1 MRHFLRNTFVLCSC
15 LLVSLFTVGQER
27 IQGKVVDQANI
38 PIEGA
43 LIALIQ
49 AEQKEVIQYTQSNA
63 EGAFELI
70 VSAPLSNLQLRIQH
84 LDYAI
89 YHHTLVAPVTYLNLT
104 LTEQRT
110 ELEEIIIKPT
120 PITQHSDTISYR
132 VESFA
137 TKTDRV
143 LEDVLKRLPG
153 IEITTAGQI
162 KYQGENINRFYVE
175 GLDLMQGRYT
185 AITKAISPDDISRV
199 DVYEDHQPIK
209 MLDGKVAT
217 GKPALNIRL
226 KNKVSRAG
234 TAKIGGGFSP
244 FIWDVA
250 LSPMLFSRNFQT
262 LGNYETN
269 NTGSTLVTKMNNLY
283 SFEEYDT
290 FLYSPTNTPFLQIAT
305 NADPSIKQ
313 NRYWFN
319 KSHLGNLNV
328 LQKFKNNWELT
339 GTLYYLNE
347 NNDANDRVQTT
358 TIHYLN
364 PTLGTSEPITY
375 ERTTSSRAAKEIFNA
390 EFTLTQNQKQ
400 NYTKNKTTIRVSKD
414 KTRGD
419 LMVNT
424 PENLIQ
430 QKVNAPIFQLQ
441 NTLSTLIPLTEKHWI
456 NFRSLLDFS
465 NSKEEYAASPTAL
478 FNLDNPDLVSYQSLS
493 QHYDN
498 QSFYTKNAVAY
509 VWRQHA
515 WTFSEEYNFTFQQ
528 THFNTDLYGSETGF
542 WSPIPGDYH
551 NQLRYQTSSN
561 ALHSKISFK
570 DKRWSFN
577 LNLPLNWTTASL
589 IDKENN
595 KRDSNR
601 KLFLS
606 PTFYAQYVASL
617 YWTFKG
623 NIAYKSVF
631 TPLNQLYS
639 STVLNELN
647 FSAYTNRI
655 LSNHRFTSK
664 IETNYKDPF
673 TGWFAY
679 FNLEYVERQNPI
691 LFSQEIGENGQ
702 QVIQAI
708 EQNNTQTTQRL
719 ELNINKLI
727 EPISTTLKGNFS
739 HSRNKNPML
748 INQAHNTVRTHQNT
762 YRFSLANTSF
772 TWLNIDYSF
781 SYQQTKNKDFSSSKS
796 AKTTHD
802 ATLSLL
808 PFAQHTLL
816 TTLAY
821 QQDHIQQQSF
831 SNTFVDLTYRYTF
844 SKRKIDLELAWTN
857 IFNYK
862 EYNQVI
868 INDIMTNVMQAPIR
882 PRQFM
887 ASIRFSF

>member
-1 MRHFLRNTFVLCSC
+1 MPHFIHNSLVLCTF
-15 LLVSLFTVGQER
+15 LLANLVAVGQER

-43 LIALIQ
+43 IISLVK
-49 AEQKEVIQYTQSNA
+49 AETEEVIQYTQSNTA
-63 EGAFELI
+63 GVFEMSLLTP
-70 VSAPLSNLQLRIQH
+70 SPNLNLRIQH
-84 LDYAI
+84 LDYAL
-89 YHHTLVAPVTYLNLT
+89 YHHALVFPVSYLT
-104 LTEQRT
+104 LTLKEQET
-110 ELEEIIIKPT
+110 VLEEIFIKPS
-120 PITQHSDTISYR
+120 PITQRNDTLSYR

-153 IEITTAGQI
+153 IEVSDSGQI

-185 AITKAISPDDISRV
+185 AVTKAISPDDISRV
-199 DVYEDHQPIK
+199 EVYEDHQPIK

-217 GKPALNIRL
+217 SKPALNIHL
-226 KNKVSRAG
+226 KNKISRAG
-234 TAKIGGGFSP
+234 TAKIGGDFTP
-244 FIWDVA
+244 FLWDIA
-250 LSPMLFSRNFQT
+250 LSPMFFSQNFQT
-262 LGNYETN
+262 LASYATN
-269 NTGSTLVTKMNNLY
+269 NTGQTLTTKMQQLY
-283 SFEEYDT
+283 SFQEYDT
-290 FLYSPTNTPFLQIAT
+290 FLYSTTSSPFLQLAT
-305 NADPSIKQ
+305 NADPSLNQ

-328 LQKFKNNWELT
+328 LQKLKNNWELT

-347 NNDANDRVQTT
+347 NNDADDRVQTT

-364 PTLGTSEPITY
+364 PTPGDSEPITY
-375 ERTTSSRAAKEIFNA
+375 QRTTASHTAKEIFNT
-390 EFTLTQNQKQ
+390 EFTLTQNKKQ

-414 KTRGD
+414 KTRGN

-456 NFRSLLDFS
+456 NFRSLIDFS
-465 NSKEEYAASPTAL
+465 NSKEAYSASPTAL
-478 FNLDNPDLVSYQSLS
+478 FNLDNPDLAPYPSLS

-509 VWRQHA
+509 VWRKRA

-528 THFNTDLYGSETGF
+528 THVNTDLYGNETDF
-542 WSPIPGDYH
+542 WIPIPGDYH
-551 NQLRYQTSSN
+551 NQLRSQTSSN
-561 ALHSKISFK
+561 ALHSKINFK
-570 DKRWSFN
+570 AKRWSFN
-577 LNLPLNWTTASL
+577 LNLPLDWTTASL
-589 IDKENN
+589 IDKKNN

-606 PTFYAQYVASL
+606 PTLYVQYIASL

-623 NIAYKSVF
+623 NIAYTSVF

-679 FNLEYVERQNPI
+679 FNLEYIEQQNPI
-691 LFSQEIGENGQ
+691 LFSQEIGKNGQ

-727 EPISTTLKGNFS
+727 EPISTTLKGSFS
-739 HSRNKNPML
+739 HSRNKNPMF
-748 INQAHNTVRTHQNT
+748 INQAHNTVRTHQNS
-762 YRFSLANTSF
+762 YRFSLSNTSF

-781 SYQQTKNKDFSSSKS
+781 TYQQIKNEDFSSSSS

-808 PFAQHTLL
+808 PFEQHTLL

-821 QQDHIQQQSF
+821 QENHIQQQSF

-862 EYNQVI
+862 EYSQVI
-868 INDIMTNVMQAPIR
+868 VNDMMTNVMQTPIR
-882 PRQFM
+882 PRQLLV
-887 ASIRFSF
+887 SIRFAF

>member
-1 MRHFLRNTFVLCSC
+1 MPHFIHNTLVLCAFLLSS
-15 LLVSLFTVGQER
+15 LVSVGQER
-27 IQGKVVDQANI
+27 IQGKVIDQAHT

-43 LIALIQ
+43 IISLVK
-49 AEQKEVIQYTQSNA
+49 AETEEVIQYTQSNA
-63 EGAFELI
+63 SGFFEMVLPK
-70 VSAPLSNLQLRIQH
+70 ALPNLNLRIQH
-84 LDYAI
+84 LDYAL
-89 YHHTLVAPVTYLNLT
+89 YHRTLVFPVPYLT
-104 LTEQRT
+104 LTLTAQET
-110 ELEEIIIKPT
+110 VLEEIFIKPS
-120 PITQHSDTISYR
+120 PITQRNDTLSYK
-132 VESFA
+132 VESF
-137 TKTDRV
+137 TSKTDRV

-153 IEITTAGQI
+153 IEVSTSGQI

-175 GLDLMQGRYT
+175 GLDLMQGRYS
-185 AITKAISPDDISRV
+185 AITKAISPDDISKV
-199 DVYEDHQPIK
+199 EVYEDHQPIK

-226 KNKVSRAG
+226 KNRVSRAG
-234 TAKIGGGFSP
+234 TAKIGGGFTP
-244 FIWDVA
+244 FLWDVA
-250 LSPMLFSRNFQT
+250 LSPMFFSRHFQT
-262 LGNYETN
+262 LASYDTN
-269 NTGSTLVTKMNNLY
+269 NMGNTVMTKMNNFY

-290 FLYSPTNTPFLQIAT
+290 FLYSYTNTPFLQIAT
-305 NADPSIKQ
+305 NTDPSIKQ

-319 KSHLGNLNV
+319 TSHLGNLNV
-328 LQKFKNNWELT
+328 LQKLKNNWELT
-339 GTLYYLNE
+339 GTLYYINE
-347 NNDANDRVQTT
+347 NNDADDRVQAT
-358 TIHYLN
+358 TIHHLN
-364 PTLGTSEPITY
+364 PTLASAEPITY
-375 ERTTSSRAAKEIFNA
+375 QRTTASRAAKEIFYA
-390 EFTLTQNQKQ
+390 EFTLTQNKKQ

-430 QKVNAPIFQLQ
+430 QNVNAPIFQLQ

-465 NSKEEYAASPTAL
+465 NSKEAYFASPTAL
-478 FNLDNPDLVSYQSLS
+478 FSLDNPDLASYPSLS

-515 WTFSEEYNFTFQQ
+515 WTFSQAYNFTFQQ
-528 THFNTDLYGSETGF
+528 THFNTDLYGRETGS
-542 WSPIPGDYH
+542 WNPIPGDYH

-561 ALHSKISFK
+561 VLHSKINFK
-570 DKRWSFN
+570 IKRWSFN
-577 LNLPLNWTTASL
+577 LNLPLDWTTASL

-595 KRDSNR
+595 KRDTNS

-606 PTFYAQYVASL
+606 PTLYAQYVASL

-623 NIAYKSVF
+623 NIAYTSVF

-639 STVLNELN
+639 STILNELN

-664 IETNYKDPF
+664 FETNFKDPF

-679 FNLEYVERQNPI
+679 FNLEYIEQQNPI

-708 EQNNTQTTQRL
+708 EQKNIQTTQRL

-748 INQAHNTVRTHQNT
+748 INQVHNTVRTHQNT

-781 SYQQTKNKDFSSSKS
+781 VYQQTKNKDFSSSKN
-796 AKTTHD
+796 AKTIHD

-808 PFAQHTLL
+808 PFAQHSLLATLV
-816 TTLAY
+816 Y
-821 QQDHIQQQSF
+821 QQDRIQQQSF
-831 SNTFVDLTYRYTF
+831 NNTFVDLTYRYTF

-862 EYNQVI
+862 EYSQVI
-868 INDIMTNVMQAPIR
+868 VNDMITNIMQTPIR
-882 PRQFM
+882 PRQLLVSM
-887 ASIRFSF
+887 RFAF